1 MSTTA
6 VGMACDT
13 DVMERPL
20 LDPVE
25 QRVLGSLMEKER
37 TVPATYPLT
46 LNALR
51 SACNQSSSREPVSDY
66 DDLTLEA
73 SARALKERGLLRI
86 VWAGKGS
93 RTLKYHQL
101 LTDALQVDDAE
112 RALLTVLLLRG
123 PQSAGELKTRTERLH
138 PFAERTDVE
147 ACLERLAAR
156 TVPLVA
162 QLQRR
167 PGQHDPR
174 WSHLLGPLPN
184 LETVSGSA
192 GSAGSAGAGALGI
205 DRDVVLARGAEAR
218 DEAVRRAYDAVAD
231 AYADDRT
238 DEIVEKPFDRWLL
251 ERVAELAGTAP
262 VADIGCGPGHL
273 AAFLADAGADVTGID
288 VSTAMIERARADYE
302 DLTFEVGDFRRL
314 LRPPRAP
321 GWGAIVAWRCF
332 VHLAGSELAE
342 AIAGVARTLDTGGHL
357 ALCVHVGD
365 EIRHVDSWWEQ
376 PVDLSFVLHDPVA
389 VRAAVEAAGLQIVEW
404 YLRGPI
410 PQIEDEND
418 RLYILARR
426 PS

>member
-1 MSTTA
+1 
-6 VGMACDT
+6 MACDT
-13 DVMERPL
+13 DVMERPV

-66 DDLTLEA
+66 DDLTLETTA
-73 SARALKERGLLRI
+73 SALKERGLLRI

-101 LTDALQVDDAE
+101 LSDALEVDDAE

-138 PFAERTDVE
+138 PFGDRTDVQ

-156 TVPLVA
+156 AAPLVA

-167 PGQHDPR
+167 AGQHDPR
-174 WSHLLGPLPN
+174 WSHLLGPVPSLDAN
-184 LETVSGSA
+184 FGSAGAAGSA
-192 GSAGSAGAGALGI
+192 GSAGSAVAI
-205 DRDVVLARGAEAR
+205 DRDVVLAQGAQAR
-218 DEAVRRAYDAVAD
+218 DEAVRRTYDAVAD
-231 AYADDRT
+231 SYADDRT
-238 DEIVEKPFDRWLL
+238 DELVEKPFDRWLL

-288 VSTAMIERARADYE
+288 VSPAMVARARADYE

-332 VHLAGSELAE
+332 VHLAGSELPE
-342 AIAGVARTLDTGGHL
+342 AIAGVARTLDTDGYL
-357 ALCVHVGD
+357 ALSVHIGD

-389 VRAAVEAAGLQIVEW
+389 VRAAVEASGLQIAEW
-404 YLRGPI
+404 YIRGPL
-410 PQIEDEND
+410 PGTGEEND
-418 RLYILARR
+418 RLYLLARR
-426 PS
+426 P